1 MAVVIG
7 PRSAIPQ
14 RRDTQVTEKLNKRRR
29 TEPISQIEI
38 EWEILRLLEML
49 EAETEAFEKLA
60 EDAAQKEAEHKAE
73 WAREYLSAEGSIKE
87 REAWA
92 TYKMASL
99 DHSYKIAEGLVKA
112 KRERLSSLRTS
123 LDSLRTLAA
132 NVRQQVTG

>member
-1 MAVVIG
+1 M
-7 PRSAIPQ
+7 S
-14 RRDTQVTEKLNKRRR
+14 EKMNKRRR

-38 EWEILRLLEML
+38 EWEILRLLDML

-60 EDAAQKEAEHKAE
+60 EDAAQKEAEYKAE

-99 DHSYKIAEGLVKA
+99 DHAHKIAEGLLKA